1 MSMQE
6 ARQDMV
12 ARQLA
17 GRGIADEG
25 VLRAMGAVP
34 REAFVPP
41 AHHGLAYADGPLPIG
56 RGQTI
61 SQPWIVARM
70 IEAARIGPGSRVLE
84 IGAGSGYAAAV
95 MAQMGA
101 HVLAIERDPALAEA
115 ARLRLEDL
123 GYELELLCGDGSAG
137 ALQSAPFDAIIVSA
151 AGPRLP
157 EPLRRQLAP
166 GGRLVMP
173 VGSAEVQRLLRLT
186 APDPPGSGD
195 PPIEDL
201 GGVRFV
207 PLLGAEGWPL

>member
-1 MSMQE
+1 MQE
-6 ARQDMV
+6 ARRDMV

-17 GRGIADEG
+17 GRGFADER
-25 VLRAMGAVP
+25 VLRAMGEVP
-34 REAFVPP
+34 REMFVAP
-41 AHHGLAYADGPLPIG
+41 AHRGLAYADGPLPIG

-70 IEAARIGPGSRVLE
+70 IEAARIEPGSRVLE

-95 MAQMGA
+95 LAQMGA

-123 GYELELLCGDGSAG
+123 GYELELRCADGSAG
-137 ALQSAPFDAIIVSA
+137 APQSAPFDAIIVSA

-157 EPLRRQLAP
+157 EPLRRQLVP

-186 APDPPGSGD
+186 ATDPPGSGS
-195 PPIEDL
+195 PRTEDL